1 MANLNLEVAKR
12 YDYMSR
18 YMMFRHRIAMKKYL
32 STSWTLIEK
41 IIPYLA
47 VAYGLYR
54 LVSDFQ
60 NIDIFAVIFYTI
72 FVVVWY
78 LATYKL
84 KRVYLEDENLY
95 VANYLKWVRIP
106 LTEVDGIGT
115 SWWNGERWNHP
126 RITLTLKAP
135 SEFGD
140 RIVFSPKGIRLK
152 KAADELRQLIEERT
166 NRQLPSW
173 HSE

>member
-1 MANLNLEVAKR
+1 MNR
-12 YDYMSR
+12 R
-18 YMMFRHRIAMKKYL
+18 L
-32 STSWTLIEK
+32 STPWTLIVK
-41 IIPYLA
+41 IIPSLA

-54 LVSDFQ
+54 LASDFQ
-60 NIDIFAVIFYTI
+60 NIDLFTVIFYMI
-72 FVVVWY
+72 FVAVWY
-78 LATYKL
+78 LATYNL
-84 KRVYLEDENLY
+84 KRVYLEGENLY

-115 SWWNGERWNHP
+115 SWWNGERGKQP

-140 RIVFSPKGIRLK
+140 RIVFSPRGLRLK

-166 NRQLPSW
+166 NRQIASW
-173 HSE
+173 QNE

>member
-1 MANLNLEVAKR
+1 
-12 YDYMSR
+12 
-18 YMMFRHRIAMKKYL
+18 MKKYL

-47 VAYGLYR
+47 AAYGLYR
-54 LVSDFQ
+54 LASDFQ

-78 LATYKL
+78 LSTYNL
-84 KRVYLEDENLY
+84 KRVYLEGENMY

-106 LTEVDGIGT
+106 LAEVDGIGT
-115 SWWNGERWNHP
+115 SWWNGERWKHP

-152 KAADELRQLIEERT
+152 KAADELRQLIDERT
-166 NRQLPSW
+166 NRQIASW
-173 HSE
+173 QDE

>member
-1 MANLNLEVAKR
+1 
-12 YDYMSR
+12 
-18 YMMFRHRIAMKKYL
+18 MKKYL
-32 STSWTLIEK
+32 STPWTLIVK

-54 LVSDFQ
+54 LASDFQ
-60 NIDIFAVIFYTI
+60 NIGDFAVIFYVI
-72 FVVVWY
+72 FVAVWY
-78 LATYKL
+78 LATYNL

-95 VANYLKWVRIP
+95 VANYLKWVRVP
-106 LTEVDGIGT
+106 LTEVGGIGT
-115 SWWNGERWNHP
+115 SWWNGDRGMNP

-140 RIVFSPKGIRLK
+140 RIVFSPRGMRLK

-166 NRQLPSW
+166 NRQIASW
-173 HSE
+173 QNE